1 MGPNMTIVQDR
12 KRGLYPE
19 IEPFNRG
26 RLKVSSIHE
35 IYFEEAGNPAGA
47 PVVVL
52 HGGPGGGSSPT
63 LRRFHDPAH

>member
-35 IYFEEAGNPAGA
+35 IYFEEAGKKLKAVQVN
-47 PVVVL
+47 
-52 HGGPGGGSSPT
+52 GGSGCVAPTFACSPPT
-63 LRRFHDPAH
+63 TST